1 LYKETADHYR
11 PFMTTTLFGIANCD
25 SIKKTRKWLEIHNID
40 YQFHDYRKDGL
51 DNLLAAAMLEAV
63 PAEVL
68 INKRGTTWRKLPTGV
83 QESLSA
89 SNAAA
94 LLQAHPAIIKRPLL
108 RKNQH
113 WIVGYDE
120 DKFGTLTDI

>member
-1 LYKETADHYR
+1 
-11 PFMTTTLFGIANCD
+11 MTITLFGIANCD
-25 SIKKTRKWLEIHNID
+25 SIKKTRKWLEIRNIV

-51 DNLLAAAMLEAV
+51 DKLLAAVMLEAV
-63 PAEVL
+63 PLEVL

-89 SNAAA
+89 SNAGA
-94 LLQAHPAIIKRPLL
+94 LMQAHPAIIKRPLL
-108 RKNQH
+108 RKHQH

-120 DKFGTLTDI
+120 DKFGTLTDN